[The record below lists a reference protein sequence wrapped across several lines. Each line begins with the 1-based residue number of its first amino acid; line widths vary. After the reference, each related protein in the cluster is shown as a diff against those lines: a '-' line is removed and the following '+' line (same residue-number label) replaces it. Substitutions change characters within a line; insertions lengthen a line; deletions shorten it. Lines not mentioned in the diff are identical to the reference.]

1 MLDRCLTALIVSLE
15 VHPLKILYHIVCTN
29 YAYYDIFNM
38 EVMKMAVALKDVRI
52 DLRANIQQKSTLEKA
67 AELKH
72 ISLSS
77 YILSTSLKQAQ
88 IDLTKND
95 TLVLSNRDR
104 DLIMMALDN
113 PPEPNDALK
122 KLFQ

>member
-1 MLDRCLTALIVSLE
+1 
-15 VHPLKILYHIVCTN
+15 
-29 YAYYDIFNM
+29 
-38 EVMKMAVALKDVRI
+38 MAIALKDVRI
-52 DLRANIQQKSTLEKA
+52 DLRTGAHQKSTLERA

-88 IDLTKND
+88 IDLTKNN
-95 TLVLSNRDR
+95 TFVLSNRDR
-104 DLIMMALDN
+104 DLIMMALDK

-122 KLFQ
+122 RLFQ

>member
-1 MLDRCLTALIVSLE
+1 
-15 VHPLKILYHIVCTN
+15 
-29 YAYYDIFNM
+29 
-38 EVMKMAVALKDVRI
+38 MAISLKDVRI
-52 DLRANIQQKSTLEKA
+52 DLRANSDQKSILEKA

-77 YILSTSLKQAQ
+77 YILATSLNQAQ
-88 IDLTKND
+88 LDLTANE

-104 DLIMMALDN
+104 NLVMDLLDN

-122 KLFQ
+122 GLFK